1 MGAREAGDFLGETP
15 RGKKA
20 RYAEPAEQTPD
31 QTAKEIVRKTFGSN
45 LDKTML
51 ENLKSVVSKFFNLT
65 NKLIRT
71 RETYQ
76 SLVQQVQQ
84 IQRGNVPAGVKLF
97 RFQSHKSLTT
107 KLERSNAER
116 WHLNLKARGD
126 MKNSSSQV

>member
-20 RYAEPAEQTPD
+20 RYAETAEQTPD
-31 QTAKEIVRKTFGSN
+31 QTAEEIARKTLGSN

-51 ENLKSVVSKFFNLT
+51 ENLKSVVSKFFNFT

-84 IQRGNVPAGVKLF
+84 IEDGTCR
-97 RFQSHKSLTT
+97 
-107 KLERSNAER
+107 LESNLPESEE
-116 WHLNLKARGD
+116 LDNQARKIECGTLVLE
-126 MKNSSSQV
+126 SEGT